1 MQTGSLNTDAL
12 FALQVFTEGTAGLG
26 GGWGLA
32 CLTGSGLVIKL
43 LLQPAQL
50 ALLTFYRRL
59 RLEALVCYLVV
70 YYCFFIPAFIL
81 IFYSYVIILVTGGF
95 VLVLGGLL
103 GLSIGLLQG
112 AAAGADLRSTLAYST
127 AINLSTLLLV
137 VGLR

>member
-1 MQTGSLNTDAL
+1 MEA
-12 FALQVFTEGTAGLG
+12 FTQGVVGPH

-32 CLTGSGLVIKL
+32 GLTGSGLIIKL

-81 IFYSYVIILVTGGF
+81 VFYSYVVVLITGSF
-95 VLVLGGLL
+95 VLVLGGVL
-103 GLSIGLLQG
+103 GLGTGLLQG
-112 AAAGADLRSTLAYST
+112 AAAGVDLRTTLAYST
-127 AINLSTLLLV
+127 AINLSTVLLLV
-137 VGLR
+137 GLR

>member
-1 MQTGSLNTDAL
+1 M
-12 FALQVFTEGTAGLG
+12 V
-26 GGWGLA
+26 
-32 CLTGSGLVIKL
+32 GSGLLIKL

-70 YYCFFIPAFIL
+70 YYCFFVPAFVL
-81 IFYSYVIILVTGGF
+81 VFYSYIVVLAAGGF

-103 GLSIGLLQG
+103 GLGVGLLQG
-112 AAAGADLRSTLAYST
+112 AAAGTDLRTTLAYST
-127 AINLSTLLLV
+127 AINLSTLLLL

>member
-1 MQTGSLNTDAL
+1 LEA
-12 FALQVFTEGTAGLG
+12 FTQGVVGPH

-32 CLTGSGLVIKL
+32 GLTGSGLIIKL

-81 IFYSYVIILVTGGF
+81 VFYSYVVVLITGSF
-95 VLVLGGLL
+95 VLVLGGVL
-103 GLSIGLLQG
+103 GLGTGLLQG
-112 AAAGADLRSTLAYST
+112 AAAGVDLRTTLAYST
-127 AINLSTLLLV
+127 AINLSTVLLLV
-137 VGLR
+137 GLR